1 METLL
6 MPFVWLVCYPK
17 VFAAWGLLAI
27 VALGIRSALKGGL
40 NNEQP

>member
-6 MPFVWLVCYPK
+6 MPFVWFICYPK

-27 VALGIRSALKGGL
+27 VALGIRSALKVGMKR
-40 NNEQP
+40 E